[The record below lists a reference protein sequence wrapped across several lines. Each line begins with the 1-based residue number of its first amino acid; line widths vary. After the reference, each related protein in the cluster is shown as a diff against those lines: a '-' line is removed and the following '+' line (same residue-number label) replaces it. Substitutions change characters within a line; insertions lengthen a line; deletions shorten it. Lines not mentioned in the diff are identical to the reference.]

1 MCAPSAPEPSAR
13 ESSESPDTARA
24 AALSPYELWEN
35 PEWLGRDVKV
45 GGRVLSG
52 SRGWQLGDA
61 FATIDVELEQG
72 PPPAH
77 AALVLAQGHWSGR
90 ALVSARLLEQIP
102 SHTGQLPA
110 ELERLRTGVGRRL
123 QLRAR
128 VLGEIRRF
136 FLERD
141 FLEVDTPIRASECAI
156 EPHIHSLRSAS
167 PAHAPRA
174 ADEPGHA
181 RPGERYLITS
191 PELHMKRLL
200 AGGVPRLFQLVHCFR
215 AEELGPLHAP
225 EFTMLEWY
233 RAFAGWQ
240 DVLVDTEQLI
250 ARLCRRVLGGSELR
264 APNGA
269 RIDLCPPF
277 PRLSVREAF
286 ARFAGVSDASQL
298 AAHDEDQFFQLLVD
312 RVEPALASFTQ
323 PVFLVDYPSSQAAL
337 ARVSPRDPSVAERF
351 ELYVA
356 GVELCNGFGEL
367 TDAAEQRRRAELD
380 RVRCRELGHHVPE
393 LPEQFL
399 TALAHGMPRAGGNA
413 LGVDRLVMLLAGES
427 TIEAVRPF
435 PTERA

>member
-1 MCAPSAPEPSAR
+1 MSAPSAPEASAP
-13 ESSESPDTARA
+13 EDA
-24 AALSPYELWEN
+24 AQPPPLSPCELWEN
-35 PEWLGRDVKV
+35 PEWLGRDVHV
-45 GGRVLSG
+45 GGRVFAG
-52 SRGWQLGDA
+52 PHGWQLGDA
-61 FATIDVELEQG
+61 FATIDVELEHG
-72 PPPAH
+72 TPPPH
-77 AALVLAQGHWSGR
+77 AALVVAHGHWSGR
-90 ALVSARLLEQIP
+90 ALVSARLLEQ
-102 SHTGQLPA
+102 SASDTGRLPA
-110 ELERLRTGVGRRL
+110 ELERLRAGVGRRL

-128 VLGEIRRF
+128 VLTEIRRF

-141 FLEVDTPIRASECAI
+141 FLEVDTPIRAGECAI

-167 PAHAPRA
+167 PSSSPSQ
-174 ADEPGHA
+174 PV
-181 RPGERYLITS
+181 ERYLITS

-200 AGGVPRLFQLVHCFR
+200 AAGVPRLFQLVHCFR

-225 EFTMLEWY
+225 EFLMLEWY

-240 DVLVDTEQLI
+240 DVLTDTEQLI
-250 ARLCRRVLGGSELR
+250 ARLCQRVLGGSELR
-264 APNGA
+264 APNGM
-269 RIDLCPPF
+269 RMDLRPPF
-277 PRLSVREAF
+277 LRLSVREAF
-286 ARFAGVSDASQL
+286 ARFAGVSDASEL
-298 AAHDEDQFFQLLVD
+298 AGRDEDQFFQLLVD
-312 RVEPALASFTQ
+312 RVEPALGSFTQ

-380 RVRCRELGHHVPE
+380 RDRCRALSRHVPE

-399 TALAHGMPRAGGNA
+399 GALAHGMPRAGGNA

-427 TIEAVRPF
+427 NIEAVRPF